1 MSDNSKSIKSCWNW
15 SFVCNLVSKQLLINH
30 NFVNHFKC
38 LSTNEQR
45 VKYCLS
51 QQNVNSILNQF
62 LTIISSA
69 KHRKYWEK
77 AKEFRTEGN
86 DLFRKKC
93 FEESVEA
100 YNQVL
105 IGFINV
111 FIIVFINLYLI

>member
-1 MSDNSKSIKSCWNW
+1 MSENKNSIKSCSNW
-15 SFVCNLVSKQLLINH
+15 GFVCDLVSKQLLINE

-51 QQNVNSILNQF
+51 QQNVNSILNEF

-86 DLFRKKC
+86 DLFRKKR

-105 IGFINV
+105 IGFI
-111 FIIVFINLYLI
+111 IIFINLYQI

>member
-1 MSDNSKSIKSCWNW
+1 MSDNKNSMKICWNW
-15 SFVCNLVSKQLLINH
+15 SFVCDFVSKQLLIND
-30 NFVNHFKC
+30 NFVNNFNR

-100 YNQVL
+100 YNQVM
-105 IGFINV
+105 IGL
-111 FIIVFINLYLI
+111 IIVFINLYQI